1 MDHTLVIVESPT
13 KAKTIRKFLP
23 SNYEVL
29 ASMGHVRDLPK
40 GAAEIPAAVKKEKW
54 SRIGVNTTEDFEP
67 LYIVPKDKKKVVK
80 ELKDALKGATQLL
93 LATDED
99 REGESISWHLLQI
112 LKPKIPTKR
121 MVFHEITKKAI
132 NKALDQTREIDM
144 ELVQAQ
150 ETRRILDRLF
160 GYELSPLLWKKVAP
174 RLSAGRVQSVSVR
187 LLVRRERER
196 RSFKKASYWGIKAS
210 LVKDNVTFETKLFS
224 LNGQRISNGSDF
236 DEQTGKLKL
245 GNKSLIIGEEKVN
258 DLLKTFSSEDWLV
271 SKIEKKPSTRKPV
284 PPFTTSTLQQE
295 ANRKLRLS
303 ARETMRCAQGL
314 YERGF
319 ITYMRTD
326 SVHLSEQ
333 ATRAARECVSSMYG
347 KEYLSN
353 SPRQFNSTARNAQ
366 EAHEAIIPEAFILLG
381 IVGTLLVDLAG
392 EKTASKWAPI
402 ICYLSIGSSL
412 LSLALQ
418 WSNPVESAFI
428 GSFNSDNLAIAFRA
442 IISLSTLISLLIS
455 WRYTEQSG
463 SPIGEFAAIVL
474 SATLGAMLLC
484 GSTDLI
490 SVFISLET
498 LSVASY
504 LLSGYLKRDPRSS
517 EAALKYL
524 LVGSAAAAVY
534 LYGSSFLYGLS
545 GSTNLAT
552 IGLEIINKPSFIT
565 SLALV
570 FVLSTVAFK
579 IAAVPFHQW
588 TPDVYEGSPT
598 PVVAFLSV
606 GSKTAGFAFAI
617 RILSTTFS
625 SFDEE
630 WKLLFTILA
639 ILSMAL
645 GNVVALAQ
653 TSMKRMLAYSSIG
666 QAGFVM
672 IGIVSG
678 TQDGL
683 SAAVLYLAA
692 YLFMNLGA
700 FACVILFSLRTG
712 SDRILDYSGL
722 YQKDPLITLGLSLC
736 LLSLGGLPPMLG
748 FFGKI
753 YLFFA
758 GWANHQYLLVIVGL
772 VTSVISIYYY
782 ISVIKMMVVKE
793 PQEASEIVKSYPEI
807 NWGIVGLPPL
817 RIALYTCVAVTALGG
832 ILSNPLFRLAN
843 TAVSETPFLQNII
856 AITNNIS

>member
-1 MDHTLVIVESPT
+1 MP
-13 KAKTIRKFLP
+13 
-23 SNYEVL
+23 N
-29 ASMGHVRDLPK
+29 
-40 GAAEIPAAVKKEKW
+40 EI
-54 SRIGVNTTEDFEP
+54 F
-67 LYIVPKDKKKVVK
+67 
-80 ELKDALKGATQLL
+80 
-93 LATDED
+93 
-99 REGESISWHLLQI
+99 
-112 LKPKIPTKR
+112 
-121 MVFHEITKKAI
+121 
-132 NKALDQTREIDM
+132 
-144 ELVQAQ
+144 
-150 ETRRILDRLF
+150 
-160 GYELSPLLWKKVAP
+160 
-174 RLSAGRVQSVSVR
+174 
-187 LLVRRERER
+187 
-196 RSFKKASYWGIKAS
+196 
-210 LVKDNVTFETKLFS
+210 TFNL
-224 LNGQRISNGSDF
+224 
-236 DEQTGKLKL
+236 
-245 GNKSLIIGEEKVN
+245 
-258 DLLKTFSSEDWLV
+258 
-271 SKIEKKPSTRKPV
+271 
-284 PPFTTSTLQQE
+284 
-295 ANRKLRLS
+295 
-303 ARETMRCAQGL
+303 
-314 YERGF
+314 
-319 ITYMRTD
+319 
-326 SVHLSEQ
+326 
-333 ATRAARECVSSMYG
+333 
-347 KEYLSN
+347 
-353 SPRQFNSTARNAQ
+353 NAQ
-366 EAHEAIIPEAFILLG
+366 AIIPEAFILLG
-381 IVGTLLVDLAG
+381 IVGTLIVDLAG

-402 ICYLSIGSSL
+402 ICYGSISSSL
-412 LSLALQ
+412 FALAIQ
-418 WSNPVESAFI
+418 WSNPAQEAFI
-428 GSFNSDNLAIAFRA
+428 GSFISDNLSLAFRA
-442 IISLSTLISLLIS
+442 IIALSTLISLLIS

-484 GSTDLI
+484 GSTDLV

-524 LVGSAAAAVY
+524 LVGSAAAAIY
-534 LYGSSFLYGLS
+534 LYGSSLLYGLS
-545 GSTNLAT
+545 GSTNLST
-552 IGLEIINKPSFIT
+552 IGTELLNKPSFIT

-617 RILSTTFS
+617 RILITTFS
-625 SFDEE
+625 SFDEQ

-700 FACVILFSLRTG
+700 FSCVILFSLRTG
-712 SDRILDYSGL
+712 SDKISDYSGL
-722 YQKDPLITLGLSLC
+722 YQKDPLITLGLSVC

-758 GWANHQYLLVIVGL
+758 GWANHQYLLVIIGL
-772 VTSVISIYYY
+772 ITSVISIYYY

-793 PQEASEIVKSYPEI
+793 PQEASEIVKSYPET
-807 NWGIVGLPPL
+807 NWDTVGLPPL
-817 RIALYTCVAVTALGG
+817 RVALYTCLAVTALGG
-832 ILSNPLFRLAN
+832 ILSNPLFKLAN
-843 TAVSETPFLQNII
+843 TAVSETPFLKEILI
-856 AITNNIS
+856 ASLPNFLN